1 MTKVVNDGMESRVVD
16 IGLSNRYVRRRDSI
30 QKEGNLMQREGEVN
44 KIASESRVV
53 FQRSPATVNFY

>member
-1 MTKVVNDGMESRVVD
+1 MESRVVD